1 MEHAVVLREVQ
12 RYTLHVDLFEQ
23 FGLVVDALNEHGV
36 PFAVCGGVA
45 VNLLGHVRATRD
57 IDLLLPREQIDP
69 VRDLVKPLGFVLR
82 SGRIP
87 FGEGTPNARELWR
100 VSKAEGPSLLS
111 LDLMVV
117 MPVYERVFAGRV
129 RTQWRGRSFDVVS
142 AEGLIAMK
150 RLAGRP
156 QDLADIAAL
165 EAGAS

>member
-1 MEHAVVLREVQ
+1 
-12 RYTLHVDLFEQ
+12 VDLFEQ
-23 FGLVVDALNEHGV
+23 FGRVVDALNERGV

-57 IDLLLPREQIDP
+57 IDLLLPREQVDP

-117 MPVYERVFAGRV
+117 MPVYESIFASRV
-129 RTQWRGRSFDVVS
+129 RTQWRGRAFDVVS
-142 AEGLIAMK
+142 AQGLIAMK

-156 QDLADIAAL
+156 QDLADIAVL
-165 EAGAS
+165 EAGVGP